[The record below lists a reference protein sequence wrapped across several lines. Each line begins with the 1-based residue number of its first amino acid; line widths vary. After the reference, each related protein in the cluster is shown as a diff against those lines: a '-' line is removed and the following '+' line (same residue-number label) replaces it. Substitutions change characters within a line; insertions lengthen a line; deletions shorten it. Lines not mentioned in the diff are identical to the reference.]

1 VQKYFTYKYYADKRE
16 NTASRTKALL
26 ALGWVSFIWGT
37 TWLASKIGVSH
48 MPALQMSGIRQII
61 GGAMIILYFLI
72 KNYRLPRG
80 DQWITILILSIL
92 NFVLSNGLS
101 TWGVKYISSGLGS
114 IISAIFP
121 LWLVLITMI
130 AGRRLPVQALIGLC
144 MGFGGVCIIF
154 YEHLQ
159 DFLNADFRFGIFL
172 SLTSTVT
179 WAFGTL
185 YIQQKVK
192 NYNPFFSVG
201 FQMLIA
207 GIILTTIAHATG
219 NVIPM
224 SDIPGVTWWAI
235 AYLVLFGS
243 VTTFIFYVY
252 SLQHLPAA
260 LASVYAY
267 INPIVAV
274 LLGSLLLDEKL
285 TVFIALGGIITI
297 AGVYLV
303 NNSLKKKLP
312 A

>member
-1 VQKYFTYKYYADKRE
+1 VQKYFTYKYYSDKRE
-16 NTASRTKALL
+16 NTESRTKALL

-61 GGAMIILYFLI
+61 GGGLIIIYFLVR
-72 KNYRLPRG
+72 NYRLPRG
-80 DQWITILILSIL
+80 DQWVVILILSIL

-121 LWLVLITMI
+121 LWLVIITMI
-130 AGRRLPVQALIGLC
+130 SGKRLPKQAIIGLL

-159 DFLNADFRFGIFL
+159 DFLDADFRFGIFL
-172 SLTSTVT
+172 SLTATVT

-185 YIQQKVK
+185 YIQQKVTHF
-192 NYNPFFSVG
+192 NPFFSVG

-207 GIILTTIAHATG
+207 GVILTAIAHGSG
-219 NVIPM
+219 NVIPI
-224 SDIPGVTWWAI
+224 SAIPAATWWAI

-274 LLGSLLLDEKL
+274 LLGALLLNEKL
-285 TVFIALGGIITI
+285 TLFIALGGIITI
-297 AGVYLV
+297 TGVYLV
-303 NNSLKKKLP
+303 NNSLKKRP
-312 A
+312 GD